1 MLHGAGPCSDLPEA
15 ECCPGP
21 VSPRQRAALAPPCAA
36 EAWAAH
42 REHCGAWPS
51 RAEAAAWGGGHAL
64 PRLGGALSSTA
75 PSTPQ
80 SSGRRAAEGDGAEPT
95 AAAADAVDRALSG
108 GGGCRLLRILLDGRV
123 LGSVEVALDS
133 SITLFDLRG
142 MIAEDQIQG
151 VPPEFCFL
159 LNGGPVSEPQEKRWL
174 AANCLP
180 ALDIAER
187 NADGSWGLFGF
198 FAYLFGSS
206 GPAPASPDPASA
218 APAPWSPGPLPARP
232 APPEPPALLA
242 AQRAAL
248 AAAARSAPR
257 AQHADDVLSHSQ
269 LGCCQTFDLTEHDVD
284 EDGCLAMPSATGGAA
299 GSFGRSRG
307 GQGPQA
313 TRDAEGSLASD
324 GLLPSP
330 EELGNPMQPRPD
342 RSVEAQRKPLPSV
355 PRAPRPRA
363 RSNSAGAVSRAM
375 YARGDSRPGSASS
388 KGSNDG
394 RLSRCGSGIVRD
406 ESPQRFAR
414 VHALQRHDEGQEQ
427 SLPMGP
433 PPRPFSAHSL
443 NGDFR
448 RGRSLSVD
456 ASARPPAAAPAGGR
470 RRVLEREARGEE
482 QKLEFFPRACDSRTG
497 RPGGSGDHRRVNQ
510 LDREFAEPSDQAP
523 RAPVRSGSTE
533 GARGAAAARSSRAGT
548 SWRTRPSGRRL
559 RAGCPSRR
567 PGTPT
572 GPTTTAASCSAATRI
587 SPDIGFS
594 AAQLCHAGA

>member
-1 MLHGAGPCSDLPEA
+1 MSFG
-15 ECCPGP
+15 
-21 VSPRQRAALAPPCAA
+21 
-36 EAWAAH
+36 
-42 REHCGAWPS
+42 
-51 RAEAAAWGGGHAL
+51 
-64 PRLGGALSSTA
+64 
-75 PSTPQ
+75 
-80 SSGRRAAEGDGAEPT
+80 
-95 AAAADAVDRALSG
+95 
-108 GGGCRLLRILLDGRV
+108 
-123 LGSVEVALDS
+123 VA
-133 SITLFDLRG
+133 
-142 MIAEDQIQG
+142 
-151 VPPEFCFL
+151 
-159 LNGGPVSEPQEKRWL
+159 
-174 AANCLP
+174 
-180 ALDIAER
+180 
-187 NADGSWGLFGF
+187 
-198 FAYLFGSS
+198 
-206 GPAPASPDPASA
+206 
-218 APAPWSPGPLPARP
+218 PARP
-232 APPEPPALLA
+232 A
-242 AQRAAL
+242 R
-248 AAAARSAPR
+248 
-257 AQHADDVLSHSQ
+257 
-269 LGCCQTFDLTEHDVD
+269 
-284 EDGCLAMPSATGGAA
+284 
-299 GSFGRSRG
+299 
-307 GQGPQA
+307 
-313 TRDAEGSLASD
+313 
-324 GLLPSP
+324 
-330 EELGNPMQPRPD
+330 ELGNPMQPRPD

-523 RAPVRSGSTE
+523 RAPVRSGST
-533 GARGAAAARSSRAGT
+533 GPRGG
-548 SWRTRPSGRRL
+548 
-559 RAGCPSRR
+559 GCPEFPRR
-567 PGTPT
+567 NVLADEAKRSAPACGVPKPPSWDAD
-572 GPTTTAASCSAATRI
+572 GPHYHRSKLLGRDQ
-587 SPDIGFS
+587 DIGFS